1 MTDNNLKMITINGKK
16 YNNNITK
23 FYLYNEK
30 LTQRNKEAL
39 SNLTQ
44 LTELILYLNNKKLTE
59 LPKEI
64 CNLTQLTEIY
74 LDNNELTELPKE
86 ICNLTQLTNLQLSDN
101 NLTELPKE
109 ICNLTQLTYLKL
121 TDNLL
126 TELPKEIGNLT
137 QLTYLNLSHNKLTE
151 LPLEIINLRILRNFQ
166 YYDNPLENLLNPI
179 ISRFIARIHEIN
191 NGITNTIYNDTQ
203 NIHSSSIQQSIKDS
217 IFNLMKNY
225 NDDYKLNY
233 LSNPILTQ
241 KTKEALIEYSICT
254 DIHSIMEITFEELL
268 KAVFIEIDS
277 LENKDEIYS
286 ILNQEMS
293 DSICKCFTGR
303 LSRLINCLN
312 GFSDKVSIQIS
323 TNEEISNIIIVL
335 KNKIKDV
342 DELKKAIK
350 VEMTERGYDKETID
364 IWIGYVE

>member
-1 MTDNNLKMITINGKK
+1 MTNNNLKMITINGKK

-23 FYLYNEK
+23 LN
-30 LTQRNKEAL
+30 L
-39 SNLTQ
+39 S
-44 LTELILYLNNKKLTE
+44 Y
-59 LPKEI
+59 
-64 CNLTQLTEIY
+64 
-74 LDNNELTELPKE
+74 NELTELPKE
-86 ICNLTQLTNLQLSDN
+86 IGKLSQLTYLNLSYNKLTELPKEIGNLTQLTQLYLHNN

-109 ICNLTQLTYLKL
+109 ICNLTQLTSLDLSHNKL
-121 TDNLL
+121 TQ
-126 TELPKEIGNLT
+126 LPKEICNLT
-137 QLTYLNLSHNKLTE
+137 QLTELYLYNNKLTHLPVEIGQLSQLTYLDLSNNNLTE
-151 LPLEIINLRILRNFQ
+151 LPLEIINLTRLKCFI

-179 ISRFIARIHEIN
+179 ISRFIARTNETYR
-191 NGITNTIYNDTQ
+191 ITNTIYNDTQ
-203 NIHSSSIQQSIKDS
+203 NVHSSSIQQSIKDS

-225 NDDYKLNY
+225 NIDYKLNY

-241 KTKEALIEYSICT
+241 TTKEALVEYSNCT
-254 DIHSIMEITFEELL
+254 DVHSIMDITFEELL
-268 KAVFIEIDS
+268 KAVLIEIDT

-286 ILNQEMS
+286 VLNQEMT

-335 KNKIKDV
+335 KNKIKDTY
-342 DELKKAIK
+342 ELKEAIIK
-350 VEMTERGYDKETID
+350 EMTERGYDKETID